1 MCSRA
6 KARFSH
12 CSDSGDAK
20 VVWGEGNPRKED
32 TTNRS
37 VTRHVN
43 LSALFI
49 VGPERY
55 VEYRKKHESAA
66 APATD
71 HISIV
76 M

>member
-1 MCSRA
+1 M
-6 KARFSH
+6 
-12 CSDSGDAK
+12 
-20 VVWGEGNPRKED
+20 WGEGNPRKED

-37 VTRHVN
+37 VTRHGN